1 MFFESILPHLK
12 YKCNQ
17 IFINVSLNRFLALNV
32 LLEKEPKSPS
42 LVLRTYS
49 FLRRNLYEPKYN
61 SSEFFDF
68 VKNRL
73 ADYSSFLT
81 EELNKDLKVH
91 SVALVHPNFCFAKTS
106 LNPDVIFNLEF

>member
-1 MFFESILPHLK
+1 MSSGKCSFKKRTKKPLSRPSDILAPFGRYL
-12 YKCNQ
+12 
-17 IFINVSLNRFLALNV
+17 S
-32 LLEKEPKSPS
+32 
-42 LVLRTYS
+42 
-49 FLRRNLYEPKYN
+49 EPKYN

-81 EELNKDLKVH
+81 EELNKDYEVH

-106 LNPDVIFNLEF
+106 HNPDVMCNHF